1 MIKNESIENLLAT
14 VDIVDVVEKYVP
26 LKRSGANFVG
36 VCPFHDDS
44 HPSMSVSSKLG
55 IFHCFSC
62 KAGGNAIK
70 FIQDYEKISFPE
82 AVEKLAGMYNFALQ
96 YTGAKVQERS
106 EEKKVL
112 GILNAYYQSC
122 LYQNSAAVKYLHG
135 RGLSEQSIRKF
146 GLGYAGASAQ
156 TIRVLQNEE
165 IPPQDALN
173 AGAVKQN
180 ERGLYASF
188 IERITFPI
196 YNHASK
202 LVGFGGRT
210 ISDNPAKYVNSPQC
224 ALFDKSKIF
233 YAFDLA
239 KKSAIA
245 KKTLIITEGYM
256 DVIMLH
262 QAGIDNAVAVLGTA
276 LTPAHLPL
284 IKRAELNVV
293 LSFDGD
299 AAGINAAIKSARLL
313 CLNKIDSSVA
323 IIGGGADPADMIVA
337 GKVRE
342 LEQIY
347 ASGME
352 SGEFLIR
359 QIAKK
364 YDLARPVQ
372 KEAALNEIKEFTAAL
387 GPVLAESYQSLVA
400 QILNVSPGSF
410 NLAAGGKNFGA
421 GFEGRNFNE
430 GGSFGSRDFGS
441 YEGRGADGRGGAS
454 GSLNGGNFVREQNT
468 ARYESSAPPA
478 ASARLGRTLL
488 RRKEIAELQIIK
500 SMLLDSEMAQL
511 GLGCL
516 ERRDFRMH
524 GDIFE
529 AFLAFARSG
538 GNFKNFIAGEG
549 LNNDVSKNA
558 SENSIADTRGG
569 ARDNTDGGVDQNSV
583 QSENVNLADGVNSNV
598 QNFGEQSG
606 RNSTGAVNLKGSAQ
620 QGANGSEKQEGANNG
635 ERWSSSSGANQGE
648 KKAAAQNVQSD
659 QNVQNV
665 QNAESEALEN
675 LRALA
680 MDDEILPIGGAAL
693 FNDACKIL
701 RRNALQELMQK
712 LKNSDAPDKIE
723 RILEYQKKINQ
734 LK

>member
-70 FIQDYEKISFPE
+70 FIQDYEKIGFPE

-112 GILNAYYQSC
+112 EILNAYYQSC
-122 LYQNSAAVKYLHG
+122 LYQNPAAVKYLHD
-135 RGLSEQSIRKF
+135 RGLSDQSIHKF

-359 QIAKK
+359 RIAKK

-410 NLAAGGKNFGA
+410 NLADGGKNFGA

-430 GGSFGSRDFGS
+430 SGSFDSRDFGS
-441 YEGRGADGRGGAS
+441 YGGRGADGRGGAS
-454 GSLNGGNFVREQNT
+454 ESLNSGNFNRSQST
-468 ARYESSAPPA
+468 ARYESSASPT
-478 ASARLGRTLL
+478 ASAKLGRALM

-500 SMLLDSEMAQL
+500 SMLLDGEMAQL

-538 GNFKNFIAGEG
+538 GNFKNFIAGGAGE
-549 LNNDVSKNA
+549 NFNRSK
-558 SENSIADTRGG
+558 S
-569 ARDNTDGGVDQNSV
+569 
-583 QSENVNLADGVNSNV
+583 VNLKSGESSSE
-598 QNFGEQSG
+598 QNFSG
-606 RNSTGAVNLKGSAQ
+606 QGSADALNLKGSAQ
-620 QGANGSEKQEGANNG
+620 QCANDGKKQEGANNG
-635 ERWSSSSGANQGE
+635 EKRSSSIGAKQGE
-648 KKAAAQNVQSD
+648 REAAAQNVQSA
-659 QNVQNV
+659 QNAQNV
-665 QNAESEALEN
+665 QNAETEAGEN

-680 MDDEILPIGGAAL
+680 LDDEILPIGGAAL

-701 RRNALQELMQK
+701 RRNALQDLMQK

>member
-14 VDIVDVVEKYVP
+14 VDIVDVVEKYIP

-122 LYQNSAAVKYLHG
+122 LYQNPAAVKYLHG
-135 RGLSEQSIRKF
+135 RGLSDQSIRKF

-299 AAGINAAIKSARLL
+299 AAGINAAMKSARLL

-359 QIAKK
+359 RIAKK

-400 QILNVSPGSF
+400 QILNVSPASF
-410 NLAAGGKNFGA
+410 NLSSSDKNFGA

-430 GGSFGSRDFGS
+430 GGSFGSRDFGA
-441 YEGRGADGRGGAS
+441 YGGHGADGGG
-454 GSLNGGNFVREQNT
+454 LNGGNFIRTQNT

-478 ASARLGRTLL
+478 ASARLRRSLL

-500 SMLLDSEMAQL
+500 SMLLDGEMAEL

-549 LNNDVSKNA
+549 GNANGSAFKNFTA
-558 SENSIADTRGG
+558 GG
-569 ARDNTDGGVDQNSV
+569 AGENFIRSESANLKGGES
-583 QSENVNLADGVNSNV
+583 SSG
-598 QNFGEQSG
+598 QNFIEQGSA
-606 RNSTGAVNLKGSAQ
+606 GAVNLKGSAQ
-620 QGANGSEKQEGANNG
+620 QGASSGEKQGKKEEDLNNG
-635 ERWSSSSGANQGE
+635 ERRSSSSGANQGE
-648 KKAAAQNVQSD
+648 KKAAAQNVQSAQSI
-659 QNVQNV
+659 QNF

-680 MDDEILPIGGAAL
+680 LDDEILPIGGAAL

-701 RRNALQELMQK
+701 RRNALQDLMQK

>member
-82 AVEKLAGMYNFALQ
+82 AVEKLAGMYNFTLQ

-122 LYQNSAAVKYLHG
+122 LYQNPAAVKYLHD

-410 NLAAGGKNFGA
+410 NLSSGGKNFGA

-441 YEGRGADGRGGAS
+441 YEGYSADGRGGAS
-454 GSLNGGNFVREQNT
+454 GSLNGGNFDRAQNT
-468 ARYESSAPPA
+468 ARYENSALPT
-478 ASARLGRTLL
+478 ASARLGRALM

-500 SMLLDSEMAQL
+500 SMLLDSEMAEL

-538 GNFKNFIAGEG
+538 GNFKNFIMGEGGNANGSAFENFTAGGAGE
-549 LNNDVSKNA
+549 NFN
-558 SENSIADTRGG
+558 RGE
-569 ARDNTDGGVDQNSV
+569 S
-583 QSENVNLADGVNSNV
+583 
-598 QNFGEQSG
+598 
-606 RNSTGAVNLKGSAQ
+606 VNLKSSENFSEQNFIGQASAGAINLKSSSAQ
-620 QGANGSEKQEGANNG
+620 QGANSGEKQEVNNG
-635 ERWSSSSGANQGE
+635 AKQGE
-648 KKAAAQNVQSD
+648 KKTAAQNIQSA
-659 QNVQNV
+659 QSVQND
-665 QNAESEALEN
+665 QNAESEACEN

-680 MDDEILPIGGAAL
+680 LDDEILPIGGAAL

-701 RRNALQELMQK
+701 RRNALQDLMQK

>member
-14 VDIVDVVEKYVP
+14 VDIVDVVEKYIP

-96 YTGAKVQERS
+96 YTGVKVQERS

-122 LYQNSAAVKYLHG
+122 LYQNPAAVKYLHD
-135 RGLSEQSIRKF
+135 RGLSDQSIRKF

-180 ERGLYASF
+180 EHGLYASF

-210 ISDNPAKYVNSPQC
+210 ISGNPAKYVNSPQC

-299 AAGINAAIKSARLL
+299 AAGINAAMKSARLL

-359 QIAKK
+359 RIAKK

-410 NLAAGGKNFGA
+410 NLADGGKNFGA
-421 GFEGRNFNE
+421 GFEGRNFND
-430 GGSFGSRDFGS
+430 GGNFGSRDFGS
-441 YEGRGADGRGGAS
+441 YGGHGADGRGGAS
-454 GSLNGGNFVREQNT
+454 GSLNDGNFVRAQST

-478 ASARLGRTLL
+478 ASARSGRTLL

-500 SMLLDSEMAQL
+500 SMLLDGEMAEL

-538 GNFKNFIAGEG
+538 GNFKNFIAGG
-549 LNNDVSKNA
+549 NADSNA
-558 SENSIADTRGG
+558 SENFTADGAGENFIRGE
-569 ARDNTDGGVDQNSV
+569 S
-583 QSENVNLADGVNSNV
+583 VNLKIGENSSE
-598 QNFGEQSG
+598 QNFSG
-606 RNSTGAVNLKGSAQ
+606 QASAGAVNLKDSSAQ
-620 QGANGSEKQEGANNG
+620 QGANGGEKQEINNG
-635 ERWSSSSGANQGE
+635 AKQSE
-648 KKAAAQNVQSD
+648 KKAAAQNVQSTQSIQNT
-659 QNVQNV
+659 QNVEN
-665 QNAESEALEN
+665 EALEN

-680 MDDEILPIGGAAL
+680 LDDEILPIGGAAL

-701 RRNALQELMQK
+701 RRNALQDLMQK

>member
-122 LYQNSAAVKYLHG
+122 LYQNPAAVKYLHD
-135 RGLSEQSIRKF
+135 RGLSDQSIRKF

-359 QIAKK
+359 RIAKK

-400 QILNVSPGSF
+400 QILNISPGSF
-410 NLAAGGKNFGA
+410 NLSSGGKNFGA

-454 GSLNGGNFVREQNT
+454 GSLNGGNFIRTQNT
-468 ARYESSAPPA
+468 ARYESSAPPT
-478 ASARLGRTLL
+478 ASARGGRTLL

-500 SMLLDSEMAQL
+500 SMLLDGEMAQL

-516 ERRDFRMH
+516 QRRDFRMH

-529 AFLAFARSG
+529 AFLAFACNG
-538 GNFKNFIAGEG
+538 GNFKNFIAGG
-549 LNNDVSKNA
+549 NA
-558 SENSIADTRGG
+558 DSNTSENFTAGGAGENFIRSESVNLKSSENS
-569 ARDNTDGGVDQNSV
+569 N
-583 QSENVNLADGVNSNV
+583 E
-598 QNFGEQSG
+598 QNFNGQGSA
-606 RNSTGAVNLKGSAQ
+606 GAVNLKSSAQ
-620 QGANGSEKQEGANNG
+620 QGANGGEKQDVNNGTKQEGKR
-635 ERWSSSSGANQGE
+635 E
-648 KKAAAQNVQSD
+648 AAAQNVQSAQSI
-659 QNVQNV
+659 QNT
-665 QNAESEALEN
+665 QNAETEACEN

-680 MDDEILPIGGAAL
+680 LDDEILPIGGAAL

-701 RRNALQELMQK
+701 RRNALQDLMQK

>member
-122 LYQNSAAVKYLHG
+122 LYQNPAAVKYLHE
-135 RGLSEQSIRKF
+135 RGLSDATIRKF

-299 AAGINAAIKSARLL
+299 AAGINAAMKSARLL

-359 QIAKK
+359 RIAKK

-410 NLAAGGKNFGA
+410 NLASGGKNFGA

-430 GGSFGSRDFGS
+430 SGSFDFRDFGS
-441 YEGRGADGRGGAS
+441 YEGHGADGRGGAS
-454 GSLNGGNFVREQNT
+454 GSLNGGNFVRTQNT
-468 ARYESSAPPA
+468 ARYESSASPA

-500 SMLLDSEMAQL
+500 SMLLDGEMAQL

-538 GNFKNFIAGEG
+538 GNFKNFIAGEDG
-549 LNNDVSKNA
+549 NVDSA
-558 SENSIADTRGG
+558 SENFTAGG
-569 ARDNTDGGVDQNSV
+569 AGEIIRGESV
-583 QSENVNLADGVNSNV
+583 NLKSSENSSG
-598 QNFGEQSG
+598 QNFIGQASA
-606 RNSTGAVNLKGSAQ
+606 GAVNLKGSSAQ
-620 QGANGSEKQEGANNG
+620 QGANGGEKQDVNNVEKQG
-635 ERWSSSSGANQGE
+635 ERE
-648 KKAAAQNVQSD
+648 AAAQNVQSA
-659 QNVQNV
+659 QSVQNI
-665 QNAESEALEN
+665 QNAETEAREN

-680 MDDEILPIGGAAL
+680 LDDEILPIGGAAL

-701 RRNALQELMQK
+701 RRNALQDLMQK

>member
-122 LYQNSAAVKYLHG
+122 LYQNPAAVKYLHE
-135 RGLSEQSIRKF
+135 RGLSDATIRKF

-299 AAGINAAIKSARLL
+299 AAGINAAMKSARLL

-359 QIAKK
+359 RIAKK

-410 NLAAGGKNFGA
+410 NLADGGKNFGA

-430 GGSFGSRDFGS
+430 SGSFGSRDFGS
-441 YEGRGADGRGGAS
+441 YGGRGADGRG
-454 GSLNGGNFVREQNT
+454 LNGGNFNLSQNT
-468 ARYESSAPPA
+468 ARYESSASPTT
-478 ASARLGRTLL
+478 SARLGRSLP

-500 SMLLDSEMAQL
+500 SMLLDGEMAEL

-538 GNFKNFIAGEG
+538 GNFKNFIMGEGGNANGSAFENFTAGGAGEIIQG
-549 LNNDVSKNA
+549 ES
-558 SENSIADTRGG
+558 
-569 ARDNTDGGVDQNSV
+569 
-583 QSENVNLADGVNSNV
+583 VNLKSGESSSE
-598 QNFGEQSG
+598 QNFNGQGSA
-606 RNSTGAVNLKGSAQ
+606 SAVNLKGSAQ
-620 QGANGSEKQEGANNG
+620 QGVSSGEKQEGANNG
-635 ERWSSSSGANQGE
+635 EKRSSNNGAKQGE
-648 KKAAAQNVQSD
+648 REAAAQNTQSA
-659 QNVQNV
+659 QNSQNV

-680 MDDEILPIGGAAL
+680 LDDEILPIGGVAL

>member
-14 VDIVDVVEKYVP
+14 VDIVDVVEKYIP

-122 LYQNSAAVKYLHG
+122 LYRNSAAVKYLHE
-135 RGLSEQSIRKF
+135 RGLSDATIRKF

-299 AAGINAAIKSARLL
+299 AAGINAAMKSARLL

-359 QIAKK
+359 RIAKK

-372 KEAALNEIKEFTAAL
+372 KEAALNEIKEFTVAL

-400 QILNVSPGSF
+400 QILNVSLGSF
-410 NLAAGGKNFGA
+410 NLADGGKNFGA
-421 GFEGRNFNE
+421 GFEGQNFND
-430 GGSFGSRDFGS
+430 GGNFGSRDFG
-441 YEGRGADGRGGAS
+441 AS
-454 GSLNGGNFVREQNT
+454 GSLNVGNFVRAQNT

-478 ASARLGRTLL
+478 VSARGGRTLL

-500 SMLLDSEMAQL
+500 SMLLDGEMAEL

-524 GDIFE
+524 GDIFQ

-538 GNFKNFIAGEG
+538 GNFKNFIAGEDG
-549 LNNDVSKNA
+549 NA
-558 SENSIADTRGG
+558 DSNAGENFIAGG
-569 ARDNTDGGVDQNSV
+569 AGENFIR
-583 QSENVNLADGVNSNV
+583 SESVNLKGGESSSE
-598 QNFGEQSG
+598 QNFIGQGSA
-606 RNSTGAVNLKGSAQ
+606 GAVNLKGSSAQ
-620 QGANGSEKQEGANNG
+620 QGASSGEKQESANNG
-635 ERWSSSSGANQGE
+635 ERRSSNSGANQGK
-648 KKAAAQNVQSD
+648 KKAAAQNVQSA
-659 QNVQNV
+659 QNSQNTQSV
-665 QNAESEALEN
+665 ENEALEN

-680 MDDEILPIGGAAL
+680 LDDEILPIGGAAL

-701 RRNALQELMQK
+701 RRNALQDLMQK

>member
-14 VDIVDVVEKYVP
+14 VDIVDVVEKYIP

-122 LYQNSAAVKYLHG
+122 LYQNPAAVKYLHD
-135 RGLSEQSIRKF
+135 RGLSDQSIRKF

-284 IKRAELNVV
+284 IKHAELNVV

-299 AAGINAAIKSARLL
+299 VAGINAAIKSARLL

-359 QIAKK
+359 RIAKK

-400 QILNVSPGSF
+400 QILNVSPSSF
-410 NLAAGGKNFGA
+410 NLSSGGKNFGA

-430 GGSFGSRDFGS
+430 SGSFGSRDFGS
-441 YEGRGADGRGGAS
+441 YGGHGADGRGGAS
-454 GSLNGGNFVREQNT
+454 GSLNGGNFNRSQNR

-478 ASARLGRTLL
+478 ASARLGRSLP

-500 SMLLDSEMAQL
+500 SMLLNDEMAEL

-529 AFLAFARSG
+529 TFLAFARSG
-538 GNFKNFIAGEG
+538 GNFKNFIGSEGDNANGSAFENFTAGGAGE
-549 LNNDVSKNA
+549 NFN
-558 SENSIADTRGG
+558 RGE
-569 ARDNTDGGVDQNSV
+569 S
-583 QSENVNLADGVNSNV
+583 
-598 QNFGEQSG
+598 
-606 RNSTGAVNLKGSAQ
+606 VNLKSSVNSSEQNFDGQASAGAINLKSSSAQ
-620 QGANGSEKQEGANNG
+620 HGANGGEKQEVNNV
-635 ERWSSSSGANQGE
+635 AKQDE
-648 KKAAAQNVQSD
+648 KKAAAQNVQSS
-659 QNVQNV
+659 QSIQNV

-680 MDDEILPIGGAAL
+680 LDDEILPIGGAAL

-701 RRNALQELMQK
+701 RRNALQDLMQK

>member
-122 LYQNSAAVKYLHG
+122 LYQNPAAVKYLHD
-135 RGLSEQSIRKF
+135 RGLSDQSIRKF

-359 QIAKK
+359 RIAKK

-400 QILNVSPGSF
+400 QILNVSPASF
-410 NLAAGGKNFGA
+410 NLADGGKNFGA

-441 YEGRGADGRGGAS
+441 YEGHSADGRGGAS
-454 GSLNGGNFVREQNT
+454 GGLNGGNFDRAQNT
-468 ARYESSAPPA
+468 ARYESSASPA
-478 ASARLGRTLL
+478 ASARGGRTLL

-500 SMLLDSEMAQL
+500 SMLLDGEMAQL

-538 GNFKNFIAGEG
+538 GNFKNFIAGG
-549 LNNDVSKNA
+549 NADSNA
-558 SENSIADTRGG
+558 SENFTTGG
-569 ARDNTDGGVDQNSV
+569 A
-583 QSENVNLADGVNSNV
+583 SENFIRSESVNLKIGENSSE
-598 QNFGEQSG
+598 QNFDGQASA
-606 RNSTGAVNLKGSAQ
+606 GAVNLKGSSAQ
-620 QGANGSEKQEGANNG
+620 RGANGGEKQEVNNG
-635 ERWSSSSGANQGE
+635 AKQGE
-648 KKAAAQNVQSD
+648 REAAAQNIQSAQSI
-659 QNVQNV
+659 QNA
-665 QNAESEALEN
+665 QNAETEAREN

-680 MDDEILPIGGAAL
+680 LDDEILPIGGAAL

-701 RRNALQELMQK
+701 RRNALQDLMQK

>member
-96 YTGAKVQERS
+96 YTGAKVQEHS

-122 LYQNSAAVKYLHG
+122 LYQNPTAVKYLHD
-135 RGLSEQSIRKF
+135 RGLSDQSIRKF

-224 ALFDKSKIF
+224 AVFDKSKIF

-359 QIAKK
+359 RIAKK

-410 NLAAGGKNFGA
+410 NLADSGKNFGA
-421 GFEGRNFNE
+421 SFEGRNFNE
-430 GGSFGSRDFGS
+430 SGNFGSRDFGS
-441 YEGRGADGRGGAS
+441 YGGHGADGRGGAS
-454 GSLNGGNFVREQNT
+454 GSLNGGNFVRLQNT

-478 ASARLGRTLL
+478 ASAKLGRSLL

-500 SMLLDSEMAQL
+500 SMLLDGEMTEL

-538 GNFKNFIAGEG
+538 GNFKNFIAGGAGENFNRG
-549 LNNDVSKNA
+549 ESVNLKS
-558 SENSIADTRGG
+558 SEN
-569 ARDNTDGGVDQNSV
+569 
-583 QSENVNLADGVNSNV
+583 
-598 QNFGEQSG
+598 FSG
-606 RNSTGAVNLKGSAQ
+606 QGSTGAVNLKGSSAQ
-620 QGANGSEKQEGANNG
+620 QGANGGEKQEGTNNG
-635 ERWSSSSGANQGE
+635 EKRSSSSGAKQGE
-648 KKAAAQNVQSD
+648 REAAAQNVQSA
-659 QNVQNV
+659 QNSQNT
-665 QNAESEALEN
+665 QSAENEALEN

-680 MDDEILPIGGAAL
+680 LDDEILPIGGAAL

-701 RRNALQELMQK
+701 RRNALQDLMQK

>member
-122 LYQNSAAVKYLHG
+122 LYQNPAAVKYLHE
-135 RGLSEQSIRKF
+135 RGLSDQSIRKF
-146 GLGYAGASAQ
+146 GLGYAGSSAQ

-299 AAGINAAIKSARLL
+299 AAGINAAMKSARLL

-359 QIAKK
+359 RIAKK

-410 NLAAGGKNFGA
+410 NLASGGKNFGA

-430 GGSFGSRDFGS
+430 SGSFDFRDFGS
-441 YEGRGADGRGGAS
+441 YEGHGADGRGGAS
-454 GSLNGGNFVREQNT
+454 GSLNGGNFVRTQNT
-468 ARYESSAPPA
+468 ARYESSASPA

-500 SMLLDSEMAQL
+500 SMLLDGEMAQL

-529 AFLAFARSG
+529 AFLAFSRSG
-538 GNFKNFIAGEG
+538 GNFKNFIAGEDG
-549 LNNDVSKNA
+549 NVDSA
-558 SENSIADTRGG
+558 SENFTAGG
-569 ARDNTDGGVDQNSV
+569 AGENFIRRESANLKSGENS
-583 QSENVNLADGVNSNV
+583 SE
-598 QNFGEQSG
+598 QNFRGQASA
-606 RNSTGAVNLKGSAQ
+606 GAVNLKGSSAQ
-620 QGANGSEKQEGANNG
+620 QGANGGEKQEVNNVAKQG
-635 ERWSSSSGANQGE
+635 ERE
-648 KKAAAQNVQSD
+648 AAAQNVQSA
-659 QNVQNV
+659 QSVQND
-665 QNAESEALEN
+665 QNAETEAREN

-680 MDDEILPIGGAAL
+680 LGDEILPIGGVAL

-701 RRNALQELMQK
+701 RRNALQDLMQK

>member
-122 LYQNSAAVKYLHG
+122 LYQNPAAMKYLHD
-135 RGLSEQSIRKF
+135 RGLSDQSIRKF

-180 ERGLYASF
+180 EHGLYASF

-359 QIAKK
+359 RIAKK

-410 NLAAGGKNFGA
+410 NLADGGKNFGV

-430 GGSFGSRDFGS
+430 SGSFSSRDFGS
-441 YEGRGADGRGGAS
+441 HEGRGADGRGGAS
-454 GSLNGGNFVREQNT
+454 GSLSGGNFDRAQNT

-500 SMLLDSEMAQL
+500 SMLLDGEMAQL

-538 GNFKNFIAGEG
+538 GNFKNFIAGEDG
-549 LNNDVSKNA
+549 NVDST
-558 SENSIADTRGG
+558 SENFTAGG
-569 ARDNTDGGVDQNSV
+569 AGENFIRRESANLKSGENS
-583 QSENVNLADGVNSNV
+583 SE
-598 QNFGEQSG
+598 QNFDGQASA
-606 RNSTGAVNLKGSAQ
+606 GAVNLKGSSAQ
-620 QGANGSEKQEGANNG
+620 QGANGGEKQEVNNVAKQG
-635 ERWSSSSGANQGE
+635 EREAT
-648 KKAAAQNVQSD
+648 AQNIQSAQSF
-659 QNVQNV
+659 QNA
-665 QNAESEALEN
+665 QNAETEAREN

-680 MDDEILPIGGAAL
+680 LDDEILPIGGAAL

-701 RRNALQELMQK
+701 RRNALQDLMQK

>member
-122 LYQNSAAVKYLHG
+122 LYQNPAAVKYLHE
-135 RGLSEQSIRKF
+135 RGLSDQSIRKF

-359 QIAKK
+359 RIAKK

-410 NLAAGGKNFGA
+410 NLSSGGKNFGA
-421 GFEGRNFNE
+421 GFEERNFNE
-430 GGSFGSRDFGS
+430 GGSFGPRDFGA
-441 YEGRGADGRGGAS
+441 YGGHGADGGG
-454 GSLNGGNFVREQNT
+454 LNGGNFIRAQNT

-500 SMLLDSEMAQL
+500 SMLLDGEMAEL

-529 AFLAFARSG
+529 AFLAFSRSG
-538 GNFKNFIAGEG
+538 GNFKNFIAGS
-549 LNNDVSKNA
+549 NADSNA
-558 SENSIADTRGG
+558 SENFI
-569 ARDNTDGGVDQNSV
+569 
-583 QSENVNLADGVNSNV
+583 QSKSVNLKSGESSSE
-598 QNFGEQSG
+598 QNFSDQGSA
-606 RNSTGAVNLKGSAQ
+606 GAVNLKGSAQ
-620 QGANGSEKQEGANNG
+620 QGASNIEKRGGNQDVNNG
-635 ERWSSSSGANQGE
+635 AKQGE
-648 KKAAAQNVQSD
+648 KKAAAQNVQSA
-659 QNVQNV
+659 QNA

-680 MDDEILPIGGAAL
+680 LDDEILPIGGAAL

-701 RRNALQELMQK
+701 RRNALQDLMQK

>member
-112 GILNAYYQSC
+112 EILNAYYQSC
-122 LYQNSAAVKYLHG
+122 LYQNPAAVKYLHD

-146 GLGYAGASAQ
+146 GLGYAGASSQ

-180 ERGLYASF
+180 EHGLYASF
-188 IERITFPI
+188 IDRITFPI

-210 ISDNPAKYVNSPQC
+210 ISGNPAKYVNSPQC

-359 QIAKK
+359 RIAKK

-372 KEAALNEIKEFTAAL
+372 KEAALNEIKKFTVAL

-400 QILNVSPGSF
+400 QILNISPGSF
-410 NLAAGGKNFGA
+410 NLSSGGKNFGA
-421 GFEGRNFNE
+421 GFEGQNFNE
-430 GGSFGSRDFGS
+430 SGSFGPRDFGS
-441 YEGRGADGRGGAS
+441 YGGCGADGKGGAS
-454 GSLNGGNFVREQNT
+454 GSLNGGNFIRAQNT

-478 ASARLGRTLL
+478 ASAGLGRPLL

-500 SMLLDSEMAQL
+500 SMLLDDEMAQL

-538 GNFKNFIAGEG
+538 GNFKNFIAGG
-549 LNNDVSKNA
+549 DGNVDSA
-558 SENSIADTRGG
+558 SENFTAGG
-569 ARDNTDGGVDQNSV
+569 AG
-583 QSENVNLADGVNSNV
+583 ENFIQGESVNLKSGENSSG
-598 QNFGEQSG
+598 QNFNGQASA
-606 RNSTGAVNLKGSAQ
+606 GAVNLKGSSAQ
-620 QGANGSEKQEGANNG
+620 QGANGGEKQDVNNVAKQG
-635 ERWSSSSGANQGE
+635 ERE
-648 KKAAAQNVQSD
+648 AAAQS
-659 QNVQNV
+659 VQNI
-665 QNAESEALEN
+665 QNAETKAREN

-680 MDDEILPIGGAAL
+680 LDDEILPIGGAAL

-701 RRNALQELMQK
+701 RRNALQDLMQK

>member
-122 LYQNSAAVKYLHG
+122 LYQNPAAVKYLHE
-135 RGLSEQSIRKF
+135 RGLSDQSIRKF

-210 ISDNPAKYVNSPQC
+210 ISGNPAKYVNSPQC
-224 ALFDKSKIF
+224 ALFDKSRIF

-299 AAGINAAIKSARLL
+299 AAGINAAMKSARLL

-359 QIAKK
+359 RIAKK

-372 KEAALNEIKEFTAAL
+372 KEAALNEIKEFTSAL

-400 QILNVSPGSF
+400 QILNVSPSSF
-410 NLAAGGKNFGA
+410 NLADGGKNFGA

-430 GGSFGSRDFGS
+430 SGNFGSRDFGS
-441 YEGRGADGRGGAS
+441 YGGRDADGRGGAS
-454 GSLNGGNFVREQNT
+454 ASLNDGNFVRAQNT

-478 ASARLGRTLL
+478 ASARLGRSLP

-500 SMLLDSEMAQL
+500 SMLLDGEMAEL

-549 LNNDVSKNA
+549 GNADSNA
-558 SENSIADTRGG
+558 SENFTAGG
-569 ARDNTDGGVDQNSV
+569 AG
-583 QSENVNLADGVNSNV
+583 ENFNRGESVNLKGGESSSE
-598 QNFGEQSG
+598 QNFIGQDSA
-606 RNSTGAVNLKGSAQ
+606 GAVNLKGFAQ
-620 QGANGSEKQEGANNG
+620 QGANGGERRSSNNG
-635 ERWSSSSGANQGE
+635 AKQSE
-648 KKAAAQNVQSD
+648 KKAVAQNVQSAQSIQNT
-659 QNVQNV
+659 QNVEN
-665 QNAESEALEN
+665 EALEN

-680 MDDEILPIGGAAL
+680 LDDEILPIGGAAL

-701 RRNALQELMQK
+701 RRNALQDLMQK

>member
-36 VCPFHDDS
+36 ICPFHDDS

-122 LYQNSAAVKYLHG
+122 LYQNPAAVKYLHD
-135 RGLSEQSIRKF
+135 RGLSDQSIRKF

-210 ISDNPAKYVNSPQC
+210 ISGNPAKYVNSPQC
-224 ALFDKSKIF
+224 TLFDKSKIF

-359 QIAKK
+359 RIAKK

-410 NLAAGGKNFGA
+410 NLSSGGKNFRA

-430 GGSFGSRDFGS
+430 GGSFGSHDFGS
-441 YEGRGADGRGGAS
+441 YKGRGADGRGGAS
-454 GSLNGGNFVREQNT
+454 GGLNGGNFIRTQNT

-500 SMLLDSEMAQL
+500 SMLLDDEMAQL

-538 GNFKNFIAGEG
+538 GNFKNFTGG
-549 LNNDVSKNA
+549 KGGNVDSA
-558 SENSIADTRGG
+558 SENFTAGG
-569 ARDNTDGGVDQNSV
+569 AGENFIQGESANLKSGENS
-583 QSENVNLADGVNSNV
+583 SE
-598 QNFGEQSG
+598 QNFNGQASA
-606 RNSTGAVNLKGSAQ
+606 GAINLKSSSAQ
-620 QGANGSEKQEGANNG
+620 HGANGGEKQDVNKVAK
-635 ERWSSSSGANQGE
+635 QG
-648 KKAAAQNVQSD
+648 KKEAAAQNVLSAQS
-659 QNVQNV
+659 VQNT
-665 QNAESEALEN
+665 QNAENEAREN

-680 MDDEILPIGGAAL
+680 LDDEILPIGGSAL

-701 RRNALQELMQK
+701 RRNALQDLMQK
-712 LKNSDAPDKIE
+712 LKNSNAPDKIE

>member
-122 LYQNSAAVKYLHG
+122 LYQNPAAVKYLHE
-135 RGLSEQSIRKF
+135 RGLSDQSIRKF

-299 AAGINAAIKSARLL
+299 AAGINAAMKSARLL

-347 ASGME
+347 ANGME
-352 SGEFLIR
+352 SGEVLIR
-359 QIAKK
+359 RIAKK

-400 QILNVSPGSF
+400 QILNVSPSSF
-410 NLAAGGKNFGA
+410 NLADGGKNFGA

-430 GGSFGSRDFGS
+430 SGSFGSRDFGS
-441 YEGRGADGRGGAS
+441 YGGRGADGRG
-454 GSLNGGNFVREQNT
+454 LNGGNFNLSQNT
-468 ARYESSAPPA
+468 ARYESSASPTT
-478 ASARLGRTLL
+478 SARLGRSLP

-500 SMLLDSEMAQL
+500 SMLLDGEMAEL

-549 LNNDVSKNA
+549 GNANGSAFKNF
-558 SENSIADTRGG
+558 IVGG
-569 ARDNTDGGVDQNSV
+569 AGENFIR
-583 QSENVNLADGVNSNV
+583 SESVNLKGGESFSE
-598 QNFGEQSG
+598 QNFSG
-606 RNSTGAVNLKGSAQ
+606 QGSADALNLKGSAQ
-620 QGANGSEKQEGANNG
+620 QGANGGEKQEVNNG
-635 ERWSSSSGANQGE
+635 AKQGE
-648 KKAAAQNVQSD
+648 KKTAAQNIQSA
-659 QNVQNV
+659 QSVQND
-665 QNAESEALEN
+665 QNAESEACEN

-680 MDDEILPIGGAAL
+680 LDDEILPIGGAAL

-701 RRNALQELMQK
+701 RRNALQDLMQK

-723 RILEYQKKINQ
+723 RIL
-734 LK
+734 

>member
-122 LYQNSAAVKYLHG
+122 LYQNPAAVKYLHE
-135 RGLSEQSIRKF
+135 RGLSDATIRKF

-359 QIAKK
+359 RIAKK

-372 KEAALNEIKEFTAAL
+372 KEAALNEIKEFTSAL

-441 YEGRGADGRGGAS
+441 YGGRGADGGG
-454 GSLNGGNFVREQNT
+454 LNGGNFDRAQNA
-468 ARYESSAPPA
+468 ARYESSASPVS
-478 ASARLGRTLL
+478 SARGGRALL

-500 SMLLDSEMAQL
+500 SMLLDGEMAEL

-549 LNNDVSKNA
+549 GNANDSAFKNFTA
-558 SENSIADTRGG
+558 DGAGENFNRGE
-569 ARDNTDGGVDQNSV
+569 S
-583 QSENVNLADGVNSNV
+583 VNLKIGESSSR
-598 QNFGEQSG
+598 QNFIGQGSA
-606 RNSTGAVNLKGSAQ
+606 GAVNLKGSSAQ
-620 QGANGSEKQEGANNG
+620 QSANGGEKQDVNNVAKQG
-635 ERWSSSSGANQGE
+635 ERE
-648 KKAAAQNVQSD
+648 AAAQNIQSA
-659 QNVQNV
+659 QSI
-665 QNAESEALEN
+665 QNAQSTETEALEN

-680 MDDEILPIGGAAL
+680 LDDEILPIGGAAL

-701 RRNALQELMQK
+701 RRNALQDLMQK

>member
-112 GILNAYYQSC
+112 EILNAYYQSC
-122 LYQNSAAVKYLHG
+122 LYQNPAAVKYLHD
-135 RGLSEQSIRKF
+135 RGLNDQTIRKF

-180 ERGLYASF
+180 ERGFYASF

-323 IIGGGADPADMIVA
+323 IIGGGADPADMIAA

-359 QIAKK
+359 RIAKK

-410 NLAAGGKNFGA
+410 NLSSGGKNFGA

-430 GGSFGSRDFGS
+430 GGSFDSRDFGA
-441 YEGRGADGRGGAS
+441 YGGHDADGRGGAS
-454 GSLNGGNFVREQNT
+454 GSLNGGNFIRAQNA

-478 ASARLGRTLL
+478 ASARSGRTLL

-500 SMLLDSEMAQL
+500 SMLLDGEMAEL

-529 AFLAFARSG
+529 AFLVFSRSG
-538 GNFKNFIAGEG
+538 GNFKNFIAGEDG
-549 LNNDVSKNA
+549 NANNNV
-558 SENSIADTRGG
+558 SENFTVGG
-569 ARDNTDGGVDQNSV
+569 AG
-583 QSENVNLADGVNSNV
+583 ENFIRRESVNSKIGENSSK
-598 QNFGEQSG
+598 QNFDGQASA
-606 RNSTGAVNLKGSAQ
+606 GAINLKSSSVQ
-620 QGANGSEKQEGANNG
+620 QGANGGEKQEVNNVAKQG
-635 ERWSSSSGANQGE
+635 ER
-648 KKAAAQNVQSD
+648 KAAAQNVQSA
-659 QNVQNV
+659 QSVQND
-665 QNAESEALEN
+665 QNAESEACEN

-680 MDDEILPIGGAAL
+680 LDDEILPIGGAAL

-701 RRNALQELMQK
+701 RRNALQDLMQK

>member
-122 LYQNSAAVKYLHG
+122 LYQNPAAVKYLYD

-323 IIGGGADPADMIVA
+323 IIGGGADPADMIAA

-359 QIAKK
+359 RIAKK

-410 NLAAGGKNFGA
+410 NLSSGGKNFGA
-421 GFEGRNFNE
+421 SFEERNFNE
-430 GGSFGSRDFGS
+430 GGSFGSRDFGA
-441 YEGRGADGRGGAS
+441 YGGHDADGRGGAS
-454 GSLNGGNFVREQNT
+454 GSLNGGNFDRAQNT
-468 ARYESSAPPA
+468 ARYESSAPPT
-478 ASARLGRTLL
+478 ASARFGRTLL

-500 SMLLDSEMAQL
+500 SMLLDGEMAQL

-549 LNNDVSKNA
+549 GNVDSA
-558 SENSIADTRGG
+558 SENFTADG
-569 ARDNTDGGVDQNSV
+569 AG
-583 QSENVNLADGVNSNV
+583 ENFIQGESVNLKSGENSSG
-598 QNFGEQSG
+598 QNFIGQS
-606 RNSTGAVNLKGSAQ
+606 SAGAVNLKGSFAQ
-620 QGANGSEKQEGANNG
+620 QGANGGEKQDVNNVAKQG
-635 ERWSSSSGANQGE
+635 ERE
-648 KKAAAQNVQSD
+648 AASKNVQSA
-659 QNVQNV
+659 QSVQNI
-665 QNAESEALEN
+665 QNAETEAREN

-680 MDDEILPIGGAAL
+680 LDDEILPIGGAAL

-701 RRNALQELMQK
+701 RRNALQDLMQK

>member
-122 LYQNSAAVKYLHG
+122 LYQNPAAVKYLHE
-135 RGLSEQSIRKF
+135 RGLSDATIRKF

-359 QIAKK
+359 RIAKK

-410 NLAAGGKNFGA
+410 NLFSGGKNFGA
-421 GFEGRNFNE
+421 GFEGQNFNE

-454 GSLNGGNFVREQNT
+454 AGLNGGNFVRAQNT

-478 ASARLGRTLL
+478 ASARSGRTLL

-500 SMLLDSEMAQL
+500 SMLLDGEMAEL

-538 GNFKNFIAGEG
+538 GNFKNFIARG
-549 LNNDVSKNA
+549 NA
-558 SENSIADTRGG
+558 DSNTSENFIAGG
-569 ARDNTDGGVDQNSV
+569 AGENFIR
-583 QSENVNLADGVNSNV
+583 SESVNLKIGESSSG
-598 QNFGEQSG
+598 QNFIGQG
-606 RNSTGAVNLKGSAQ
+606 STGAVNLKDSAQ
-620 QGANGSEKQEGANNG
+620 QGANGGEKQEGANNG
-635 ERWSSSSGANQGE
+635 ERLSSSSGANQGK
-648 KKAAAQNVQSD
+648 KKAAAQNVQSA
-659 QNVQNV
+659 QSVQNT
-665 QNAESEALEN
+665 QNAETEAREN

-680 MDDEILPIGGAAL
+680 LDDEILPIGGAAL

-701 RRNALQELMQK
+701 RRNALQDLMQK

>member
-96 YTGAKVQERS
+96 YTGVKVQERS

-122 LYQNSAAVKYLHG
+122 LYQNPAAVKYLHE
-135 RGLSEQSIRKF
+135 RGLSDQSIRKF

-299 AAGINAAIKSARLL
+299 AAGINAAMKSARLL

-359 QIAKK
+359 RIAKK

-410 NLAAGGKNFGA
+410 NLASGGKNFGA

-430 GGSFGSRDFGS
+430 SGNFGS
-441 YEGRGADGRGGAS
+441 YGGHGANGRGGAS
-454 GSLNGGNFVREQNT
+454 GSLNDGNFVRAQNT
-468 ARYESSAPPA
+468 ARYESSAPPT
-478 ASARLGRTLL
+478 ASARLGRSLL

-500 SMLLDSEMAQL
+500 SMLLDGEMAQL

-549 LNNDVSKNA
+549 GNVDNA
-558 SENSIADTRGG
+558 SENFTARGAG
-569 ARDNTDGGVDQNSV
+569 ENFIH
-583 QSENVNLADGVNSNV
+583 SEGVNLKIGESSSG
-598 QNFGEQSG
+598 QNFSG
-606 RNSTGAVNLKGSAQ
+606 QGSTGAVNLKGSAQ
-620 QGANGSEKQEGANNG
+620 QGANGGEKQEGANNG
-635 ERWSSSSGANQGE
+635 ERRSSSSDAKQGE
-648 KKAAAQNVQSD
+648 MEAAAQNTQNA
-659 QNVQNV
+659 QNV
-665 QNAESEALEN
+665 ETEAGEN

-680 MDDEILPIGGAAL
+680 LDDEILPISGAAL

>member
-14 VDIVDVVEKYVP
+14 VDIVDVVEKYIP

-122 LYQNSAAVKYLHG
+122 LYQNPAAVKYLHD
-135 RGLSEQSIRKF
+135 RGLSDQSIRKF

-276 LTPAHLPL
+276 LTPTHLPL

-323 IIGGGADPADMIVA
+323 IIGGGADPADMIAA

-347 ASGME
+347 ANGME

-410 NLAAGGKNFGA
+410 NLADGGKNFGA

-430 GGSFGSRDFGS
+430 GGSFGSRDFGA
-441 YEGRGADGRGGAS
+441 YEGRGADGTGGAS
-454 GSLNGGNFVREQNT
+454 GGLNGGNFIRTQNT

-500 SMLLDSEMAQL
+500 SMLLNDEMAQL

-516 ERRDFRMH
+516 QRRDFRMH

-529 AFLAFARSG
+529 AFLAFSRSG

-549 LNNDVSKNA
+549 GNVDSA
-558 SENSIADTRGG
+558 SENFTADGAGEIIRGE
-569 ARDNTDGGVDQNSV
+569 S
-583 QSENVNLADGVNSNV
+583 VNLKSGENFSG
-598 QNFGEQSG
+598 QNFIGQASA
-606 RNSTGAVNLKGSAQ
+606 GAVNLKGSSAQ
-620 QGANGSEKQEGANNG
+620 QGANGGEKQKVNNV
-635 ERWSSSSGANQGE
+635 AKQGE
-648 KKAAAQNVQSD
+648 MEAAAQNVQSA
-659 QNVQNV
+659 QNSQNI
-665 QNAESEALEN
+665 QNAESETREN

-680 MDDEILPIGGAAL
+680 LDDEILPIGGVAL

-701 RRNALQELMQK
+701 RRNALQDLMQK
-712 LKNSDAPDKIE
+712 LKSSDAPDKIE

>member
-14 VDIVDVVEKYVP
+14 VDIVDVVEKYIP

-122 LYQNSAAVKYLHG
+122 LYQNPAAVKYLHE
-135 RGLSEQSIRKF
+135 RGLSDATIRKF

-299 AAGINAAIKSARLL
+299 AAGINAAMKSARLL

-359 QIAKK
+359 RIAKK

-410 NLAAGGKNFGA
+410 NLASGGKNFGA

-430 GGSFGSRDFGS
+430 SGNFGS
-441 YEGRGADGRGGAS
+441 YGGHGANGRGGAS
-454 GSLNGGNFVREQNT
+454 GSLNDGNFVRAQNT
-468 ARYESSAPPA
+468 ARYESSAPPT
-478 ASARLGRTLL
+478 ASARLGRSLL

-500 SMLLDSEMAQL
+500 SMLLDGEMAQL

-549 LNNDVSKNA
+549 SNADSNA
-558 SENSIADTRGG
+558 SENFIQGES
-569 ARDNTDGGVDQNSV
+569 
-583 QSENVNLADGVNSNV
+583 VNLKIGESSSG
-598 QNFGEQSG
+598 QNFIGQDSA
-606 RNSTGAVNLKGSAQ
+606 GAVNLKDSAQ
-620 QGANGSEKQEGANNG
+620 QGANGGEKQEDANNG
-635 ERWSSSSGANQGE
+635 ERRSLSIGANQDE
-648 KKAAAQNVQSD
+648 KKAAARNSQNTQSVE
-659 QNVQNV
+659 N
-665 QNAESEALEN
+665 EAGEN

-680 MDDEILPIGGAAL
+680 LDDEILPIGGAAL

-701 RRNALQELMQK
+701 RRNALQDLMQK

>member
-122 LYQNSAAVKYLHG
+122 LYQNPAAVKYLHE
-135 RGLSEQSIRKF
+135 RGLSDQSIRKF

-299 AAGINAAIKSARLL
+299 TAGINAAMKSARLL

-359 QIAKK
+359 RIAKK

-410 NLAAGGKNFGA
+410 NLADGGKNFGA

-430 GGSFGSRDFGS
+430 SGNFGSRDFGS
-441 YEGRGADGRGGAS
+441 YRGCGADGRGSAS
-454 GSLNGGNFVREQNT
+454 GGLNGRNFNRSQNT
-468 ARYESSAPPA
+468 ARYESSAPPIA
-478 ASARLGRTLL
+478 PARGGRALL

-500 SMLLDSEMAQL
+500 SMLLDGEMAEL

-529 AFLAFARSG
+529 AFLAFTRSG
-538 GNFKNFIAGEG
+538 GNFKNFIAGG
-549 LNNDVSKNA
+549 NADSNA
-558 SENSIADTRGG
+558 SENFTAGG
-569 ARDNTDGGVDQNSV
+569 AGENFIRSESV
-583 QSENVNLADGVNSNV
+583 NLKSSENSSE
-598 QNFGEQSG
+598 QNFNRQGSAG
-606 RNSTGAVNLKGSAQ
+606 VINLKGSAQ
-620 QGANGSEKQEGANNG
+620 QGANGGEKQDVNNV
-635 ERWSSSSGANQGE
+635 AKQDE
-648 KKAAAQNVQSD
+648 KKAAAQNIQSS
-659 QNVQNV
+659 QSIQNV

-680 MDDEILPIGGAAL
+680 LDDEILPIGGAAL

-701 RRNALQELMQK
+701 RRNALQDLMQK

>member
-122 LYQNSAAVKYLHG
+122 LYQNPAAVKYLHE
-135 RGLSEQSIRKF
+135 RGLSDATIRKF

-224 ALFDKSKIF
+224 ALFDKSTIF

-359 QIAKK
+359 RIAKK

-400 QILNVSPGSF
+400 QILNVSLGSF
-410 NLAAGGKNFGA
+410 NLSSGGKNFGA
-421 GFEGRNFNE
+421 GFEGRNFN
-430 GGSFGSRDFGS
+430 GSGNFGSRDFGA
-441 YEGRGADGRGGAS
+441 YEGRGAEGRGGAS
-454 GSLNGGNFVREQNT
+454 GSLNGGNFDRAQNT
-468 ARYESSAPPA
+468 AHYESSASPA
-478 ASARLGRTLL
+478 TSARGGRTIL

-500 SMLLDSEMAQL
+500 SMLLDGEMAQL

-529 AFLAFARSG
+529 AFLAFSRSG
-538 GNFKNFIAGEG
+538 ENFKNFIAGEDG
-549 LNNDVSKNA
+549 NVDSA
-558 SENSIADTRGG
+558 SENFTAGG
-569 ARDNTDGGVDQNSV
+569 AGEIIRGES
-583 QSENVNLADGVNSNV
+583 VNLKSGENSSE
-598 QNFGEQSG
+598 QNFRGQGSA
-606 RNSTGAVNLKGSAQ
+606 GAVNLKGSSAQ
-620 QGANGSEKQEGANNG
+620 QGANGGEKQDVNNVAKQG
-635 ERWSSSSGANQGE
+635 ERE
-648 KKAAAQNVQSD
+648 AAAQNVQSAQSI
-659 QNVQNV
+659 QNI
-665 QNAESEALEN
+665 QNAESEAREN

-680 MDDEILPIGGAAL
+680 LDDEILPIGGAAL

-701 RRNALQELMQK
+701 RRNALQDLMQK

>member
-122 LYQNSAAVKYLHG
+122 LYQNPAAVKYLHE
-135 RGLSEQSIRKF
+135 RGLSDATIRKF

-299 AAGINAAIKSARLL
+299 AAGINAAMKSARLL

-359 QIAKK
+359 RIAKK

-400 QILNVSPGSF
+400 QILNISPGSF
-410 NLAAGGKNFGA
+410 NLSSGGKNFGA

-430 GGSFGSRDFGS
+430 SGSFDSRDFDS
-441 YEGRGADGRGGAS
+441 YGGRGADGRGGAS
-454 GSLNGGNFVREQNT
+454 GSLNGGNFNRSQNT

-478 ASARLGRTLL
+478 TSARLGRTLL

-500 SMLLDSEMAQL
+500 SMLLDGEMAEL

-549 LNNDVSKNA
+549 GNVNGSAFENFTAGGAGEIIQGESVNLKSG
-558 SENSIADTRGG
+558 ENSSG
-569 ARDNTDGGVDQNSV
+569 
-583 QSENVNLADGVNSNV
+583 
-598 QNFGEQSG
+598 QNFIGQGS
-606 RNSTGAVNLKGSAQ
+606 ADALNLKGSAQ
-620 QGANGSEKQEGANNG
+620 QGASNIEKRGGNQDVNNG
-635 ERWSSSSGANQGE
+635 AKQGE
-648 KKAAAQNVQSD
+648 KKAAAQNVQSAQSI

-665 QNAESEALEN
+665 ESEALEN

-680 MDDEILPIGGAAL
+680 LDDEILPIGGAAL

-701 RRNALQELMQK
+701 RRNALQDLMQK

>member
-122 LYQNSAAVKYLHG
+122 LYQNPAAVKYLHE
-135 RGLSEQSIRKF
+135 RGLSDATIRKF

-165 IPPQDALN
+165 IPLQDALN

-299 AAGINAAIKSARLL
+299 AAGINAAMKSARLL

-347 ASGME
+347 AGGME

-410 NLAAGGKNFGA
+410 NLADGGKNFGV

-430 GGSFGSRDFGS
+430 SGSFDSRDFGS
-441 YEGRGADGRGGAS
+441 YGGHGADGKGGAS
-454 GSLNGGNFVREQNT
+454 GSINGRNFNRAQNT
-468 ARYESSAPPA
+468 ARYESSAPPT
-478 ASARLGRTLL
+478 ASARFGRSLL

-500 SMLLDSEMAQL
+500 SMLLDSEMAEL

-549 LNNDVSKNA
+549 GNVDSNT
-558 SENSIADTRGG
+558 SENFTAGDAGENFNRGE
-569 ARDNTDGGVDQNSV
+569 S
-583 QSENVNLADGVNSNV
+583 VNLKIGESSNE
-598 QNFGEQSG
+598 QNFIGQDSA
-606 RNSTGAVNLKGSAQ
+606 GAVNLKGSAQ
-620 QGANGSEKQEGANNG
+620 QGANGGKKQNSANNG
-635 ERWSSSSGANQGE
+635 ERRSSNNVANQGE
-648 KKAAAQNVQSD
+648 REAAAQNVQSD

-665 QNAESEALEN
+665 QNAESEACEN

-680 MDDEILPIGGAAL
+680 LDDEILPIGGAAL

-701 RRNALQELMQK
+701 RRNALKDLMQK

>member
-122 LYQNSAAVKYLHG
+122 LYQNPAAVKYLYE
-135 RGLSEQSIRKF
+135 RGLSDATIRKF

-299 AAGINAAIKSARLL
+299 AAGINAAMKSARLL

-359 QIAKK
+359 RIAKK

-410 NLAAGGKNFGA
+410 NLADGGKNFGA

-430 GGSFGSRDFGS
+430 SGGFGSRDFDS
-441 YEGRGADGRGGAS
+441 YEERGADGRGSAS
-454 GSLNGGNFVREQNT
+454 GSLSGGNFDRAQNT

-478 ASARLGRTLL
+478 ASARDGRTLL

-500 SMLLDSEMAQL
+500 SMLLDGEMAEL

-538 GNFKNFIAGEG
+538 GNFKNFIMGEGGNANGSAFENFTAGGAGEIIQG
-549 LNNDVSKNA
+549 ES
-558 SENSIADTRGG
+558 
-569 ARDNTDGGVDQNSV
+569 
-583 QSENVNLADGVNSNV
+583 VNLKSGESSSE
-598 QNFGEQSG
+598 QNFNGQGSA
-606 RNSTGAVNLKGSAQ
+606 SAVNLKGSAQ
-620 QGANGSEKQEGANNG
+620 QGVSSGEKQEGANNG
-635 ERWSSSSGANQGE
+635 EKRSSNNGAKQGE
-648 KKAAAQNVQSD
+648 REAAAQNVQSAQNA

-665 QNAESEALEN
+665 ESEALEN

-680 MDDEILPIGGAAL
+680 LDDEILPIGGVAL

>member
-14 VDIVDVVEKYVP
+14 VDIVDVVEKYIP

-122 LYQNSAAVKYLHG
+122 LYQNPAAVKYLHE
-135 RGLSEQSIRKF
+135 RGLSDETIRKF

-299 AAGINAAIKSARLL
+299 AAGINAAMKSARLL

-359 QIAKK
+359 QITKK

-387 GPVLAESYQSLVA
+387 GPVLAESYQSLVV
-400 QILNVSPGSF
+400 QILNVSPSSF
-410 NLAAGGKNFGA
+410 NLADGGKNFGA
-421 GFEGRNFNE
+421 GFEERNFNE
-430 GGSFGSRDFGS
+430 GGSFGPRDFGA
-441 YEGRGADGRGGAS
+441 YGGHGADGRSGTS
-454 GSLNGGNFVREQNT
+454 GSLNGGNFVRAQNT
-468 ARYESSAPPA
+468 ARYESSVPPA
-478 ASARLGRTLL
+478 ASARGGRTLL

-500 SMLLDSEMAQL
+500 SMLLDGEMAQL

-538 GNFKNFIAGEG
+538 GNFKNFIAGEDG
-549 LNNDVSKNA
+549 NVDSA
-558 SENSIADTRGG
+558 SENFTAGG
-569 ARDNTDGGVDQNSV
+569 AGEIIWGESV
-583 QSENVNLADGVNSNV
+583 NLKSSENSSE
-598 QNFGEQSG
+598 QNFIRQASA
-606 RNSTGAVNLKGSAQ
+606 GAVNLKGSSVQ
-620 QGANGSEKQEGANNG
+620 HGANSGEKQDVNNVTKQG
-635 ERWSSSSGANQGE
+635 ERE
-648 KKAAAQNVQSD
+648 AAAQNVLSAQS
-659 QNVQNV
+659 VQND
-665 QNAESEALEN
+665 QNAESEAREN

-680 MDDEILPIGGAAL
+680 LDDEILPIGGAAL

-701 RRNALQELMQK
+701 RRNALQDLMQK

>member
-14 VDIVDVVEKYVP
+14 VDIVDVVEKYIP

-122 LYQNSAAVKYLHG
+122 LYQNPAAVKYLHD

-224 ALFDKSKIF
+224 ALFDKSRIF

-359 QIAKK
+359 RIAKK

-410 NLAAGGKNFGA
+410 NLSSGGKNFGA

-441 YEGRGADGRGGAS
+441 YGGHGADGGGGAS
-454 GSLNGGNFVREQNT
+454 GSLNDGNFVRAQNT
-468 ARYESSAPPA
+468 ARYESAAPPA
-478 ASARLGRTLL
+478 AAARLGRTLL

-500 SMLLDSEMAQL
+500 SMLLDGEMAQL

-538 GNFKNFIAGEG
+538 ENFKNFIAGGAGENFIRSESVNLKIG
-549 LNNDVSKNA
+549 
-558 SENSIADTRGG
+558 ENS
-569 ARDNTDGGVDQNSV
+569 
-583 QSENVNLADGVNSNV
+583 SE
-598 QNFGEQSG
+598 QNFIGQASA
-606 RNSTGAVNLKGSAQ
+606 GAVNLKSSAQ
-620 QGANGSEKQEGANNG
+620 QGANGGEKQEVNNV
-635 ERWSSSSGANQGE
+635 AKQGE
-648 KKAAAQNVQSD
+648 KKAAAQNVQSA
-659 QNVQNV
+659 QNSQNTQSV
-665 QNAESEALEN
+665 ENEALEN

-680 MDDEILPIGGAAL
+680 LDDEILPIGGAAL

-701 RRNALQELMQK
+701 RRNALQDLMQK

>member
-122 LYQNSAAVKYLHG
+122 LYQNPAAVKYLHD

-299 AAGINAAIKSARLL
+299 AAGINAAMKSARLL

-359 QIAKK
+359 RIAKK

-410 NLAAGGKNFGA
+410 NLSSGGKNFGA
-421 GFEGRNFNE
+421 DFEGRNFNE
-430 GGSFGSRDFGS
+430 SGGFGSRDFGS
-441 YEGRGADGRGGAS
+441 YGGRGADGRGGAN
-454 GSLNGGNFVREQNT
+454 GNLNGGNFVRAQNT
-468 ARYESSAPPA
+468 ARYESSAPPT
-478 ASARLGRTLL
+478 ASARAGRTLL

-500 SMLLDSEMAQL
+500 SMLLDGEMAQL

-538 GNFKNFIAGEG
+538 VNFKNFIAVG
-549 LNNDVSKNA
+549 NA
-558 SENSIADTRGG
+558 NGSAFENFTAGG
-569 ARDNTDGGVDQNSV
+569 AGENFIR
-583 QSENVNLADGVNSNV
+583 SES
-598 QNFGEQSG
+598 
-606 RNSTGAVNLKGSAQ
+606 VNLKGDESSSEQNFIGQDSAGVVNLKGSSAQ
-620 QGANGSEKQEGANNG
+620 QGANDGKKQESTNND
-635 ERWSSSSGANQGE
+635 ERRSSNSAAKQGE
-648 KKAAAQNVQSD
+648 KKAAAQNAQSA
-659 QNVQNV
+659 QSV
-665 QNAESEALEN
+665 QNAQSVENEAFEN

-680 MDDEILPIGGAAL
+680 LDDEILPIGGAAL

-701 RRNALQELMQK
+701 RRNALQDLMQK

>member
-36 VCPFHDDS
+36 ICPFHDDS

-122 LYQNSAAVKYLHG
+122 LYQNPAAVKYLHD
-135 RGLSEQSIRKF
+135 RGLSDQSIRKF

-323 IIGGGADPADMIVA
+323 IIGGGADPADMIAA

-359 QIAKK
+359 RIAKK

-400 QILNVSPGSF
+400 QILNVSPASF
-410 NLAAGGKNFGA
+410 NLADGGKNFGA

-441 YEGRGADGRGGAS
+441 YEGHSADGRGGAS
-454 GSLNGGNFVREQNT
+454 GGLNGGNFDRAQNT
-468 ARYESSAPPA
+468 ARYESSASPA
-478 ASARLGRTLL
+478 ASARGGRTLL

-500 SMLLDSEMAQL
+500 SMLLDGEMAQL

-538 GNFKNFIAGEG
+538 GNFKNFIAGG
-549 LNNDVSKNA
+549 NADSNA
-558 SENSIADTRGG
+558 SENFTTGG
-569 ARDNTDGGVDQNSV
+569 A
-583 QSENVNLADGVNSNV
+583 SENFIRSESVNLKIGENSSE
-598 QNFGEQSG
+598 QNFDGQASA
-606 RNSTGAVNLKGSAQ
+606 GAVNLKGSSAQ
-620 QGANGSEKQEGANNG
+620 RGANGGEKQEVNNG
-635 ERWSSSSGANQGE
+635 AKQGE
-648 KKAAAQNVQSD
+648 REAAAQNIQSAQSI
-659 QNVQNV
+659 QNA
-665 QNAESEALEN
+665 QNAETEAREN

-680 MDDEILPIGGAAL
+680 LDDEILPIGGAAL

-701 RRNALQELMQK
+701 RRNALQDLMQK

>member
-122 LYQNSAAVKYLHG
+122 LYQNPAAVKYLHD
-135 RGLSEQSIRKF
+135 RGLSDATIRKF

-196 YNHASK
+196 YNHAGK

-239 KKSAIA
+239 KKSAID

-299 AAGINAAIKSARLL
+299 VAGINAAIKSARLL

-410 NLAAGGKNFGA
+410 NLSSGGKNFGA
-421 GFEGRNFNE
+421 GLEGRNFNE
-430 GGSFGSRDFGS
+430 GRSFGSRDFGS
-441 YEGRGADGRGGAS
+441 YGAHGADGRGGAS
-454 GSLNGGNFVREQNT
+454 ESLNSGNFVRAQNT

-478 ASARLGRTLL
+478 TSARLGRSLL

-500 SMLLDSEMAQL
+500 SMLLDGEMAQL

-538 GNFKNFIAGEG
+538 GNFKNFIAGG
-549 LNNDVSKNA
+549 NADSNA
-558 SENSIADTRGG
+558 SENFTAGG
-569 ARDNTDGGVDQNSV
+569 AGENFIR
-583 QSENVNLADGVNSNV
+583 SESVNLKGGDNSSE
-598 QNFGEQSG
+598 QNFIGQDSA
-606 RNSTGAVNLKGSAQ
+606 GAVNLKGSAQ
-620 QGANGSEKQEGANNG
+620 QGASSGEKQEDANNG
-635 ERWSSSSGANQGE
+635 ERRSLSIGANQGE
-648 KKAAAQNVQSD
+648 MEAAAQNVQSTQNA

-665 QNAESEALEN
+665 ETEASEN

-680 MDDEILPIGGAAL
+680 LDDEILPIGGAAL

-701 RRNALQELMQK
+701 RRNALQDLMQK

>member
-44 HPSMSVSSKLG
+44 HPSMSVSSRLG

-122 LYQNSAAVKYLHG
+122 LYQNPAAVKYLHD

-359 QIAKK
+359 RIAKK

-400 QILNVSPGSF
+400 QILNVSSGSF
-410 NLAAGGKNFGA
+410 NLADGGKNFGA

-430 GGSFGSRDFGS
+430 SGSFGSRDFGS
-441 YEGRGADGRGGAS
+441 YGGRGADGRG
-454 GSLNGGNFVREQNT
+454 LNGGNFNLSQNT
-468 ARYESSAPPA
+468 ARYESSASPTT
-478 ASARLGRTLL
+478 SARLGRSLP

-500 SMLLDSEMAQL
+500 SMLLDGEMAQL

-549 LNNDVSKNA
+549 GNANSGA
-558 SENSIADTRGG
+558 SENFTADGAGENFNRGE
-569 ARDNTDGGVDQNSV
+569 S
-583 QSENVNLADGVNSNV
+583 VNLKSGESSSE
-598 QNFGEQSG
+598 QNFNGQGS
-606 RNSTGAVNLKGSAQ
+606 ADALNLKGSAQ
-620 QGANGSEKQEGANNG
+620 QGVNGSEKQEDANNG
-635 ERWSSSSGANQGE
+635 ERRSLNSGANQGKE
-648 KKAAAQNVQSD
+648 KAAAQNVQSA
-659 QNVQNV
+659 QSVQNT
-665 QNAESEALEN
+665 QNAETEAGEN

-680 MDDEILPIGGAAL
+680 LDDEILPIGGAAL

-701 RRNALQELMQK
+701 RRNALQDLMQK

>member
-122 LYQNSAAVKYLHG
+122 LYQNPAAVKYLHE
-135 RGLSEQSIRKF
+135 RGLSDETIRKF

-299 AAGINAAIKSARLL
+299 AAGINAAMKSARLL

-359 QIAKK
+359 RIAKK

-372 KEAALNEIKEFTAAL
+372 KEAALNEIKEFTVAL

-400 QILNVSPGSF
+400 QILNVSPSSF
-410 NLAAGGKNFGA
+410 NLADGGKNFGA

-441 YEGRGADGRGGAS
+441 YGGHGADGRGGAS
-454 GSLNGGNFVREQNT
+454 GSLNGGNFNRSQNT

-478 ASARLGRTLL
+478 VSAKLGRTLL

-500 SMLLDSEMAQL
+500 SMLLDGEMAEL

-538 GNFKNFIAGEG
+538 ENFKNFIGGEG
-549 LNNDVSKNA
+549 GNVDSA
-558 SENSIADTRGG
+558 SENFTADG
-569 ARDNTDGGVDQNSV
+569 AG
-583 QSENVNLADGVNSNV
+583 ENFIQGESVNLKIGESSSE
-598 QNFGEQSG
+598 QNFIGQGSA
-606 RNSTGAVNLKGSAQ
+606 GAVNLKGSAQ
-620 QGANGSEKQEGANNG
+620 QGASSGEKQEINNG
-635 ERWSSSSGANQGE
+635 TKQGE
-648 KKAAAQNVQSD
+648 RETAAQNIQNAQSI
-659 QNVQNV
+659 QNV
-665 QNAESEALEN
+665 QNAETEAIEN

-680 MDDEILPIGGAAL
+680 LDEEILPIGGAAL

-701 RRNALQELMQK
+701 RRNALQDLMQK